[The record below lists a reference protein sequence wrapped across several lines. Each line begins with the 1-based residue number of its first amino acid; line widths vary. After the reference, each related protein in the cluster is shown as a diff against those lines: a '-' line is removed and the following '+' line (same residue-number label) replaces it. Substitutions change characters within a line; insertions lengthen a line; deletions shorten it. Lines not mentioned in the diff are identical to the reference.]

1 MANEIQTARNTVKD
15 KLDIASSDTTFDTL
29 LTACVQEAI
38 PRVYPYVQDKL
49 AEDTSVTL
57 AVDDDSFTLPVSG
70 SQLERMYWR
79 ESSDDVWEEVDGWT
93 QWNDT
98 IYLEEKVTT
107 AKSVKVLAKG
117 NYAVTDAGLA
127 LLQTDFPAVM
137 LPIYYFAMAQFA
149 IRLVGNKRKF
159 NIYQQMNGTRTLS
172 EMQELHDFY
181 DLNAKQILEDEI
193 SAEGR

>member
-1 MANEIQTARNTVKD
+1 MANEIQTARDKVKT
-15 KLDIASSDTTFDTL
+15 KLDIATADTTFDDL
-29 LTACVQEAI
+29 LTDAVEEAI

-57 AVDDDSFTLPVSG
+57 AVSADSFELPVSG
-70 SQLERMYWR
+70 SQLDKLYWR
-79 ESSDDVWEEVDGWT
+79 DSTTDPWQEVEGWT
-93 QWNDT
+93 QWNNT
-98 IYLEEKVTT
+98 VYLEESVTT
-107 AKSVKVLAKG
+107 AKYVKVLAKG

-127 LLQTDFPAVM
+127 LLESDFPAVM

-149 IRLVGNKRKF
+149 IKLIGNKRKF

>member
-15 KLDIASSDTTFDTL
+15 KLDIDSSDTTFDTL

-57 AVDDDSFTLPVSG
+57 AVDDDSFTLPVAG
-70 SQLERMYWR
+70 SQLEKMYWR
-79 ESSDDVWEEVDGWT
+79 ENTTDVWEEVDGWT

-98 IYLEEKVTT
+98 IYLEEAVTT
-107 AKSVKVLAKG
+107 TKSVKVLAKG

-127 LLQTDFPAVM
+127 LLQADYPAVM

>member
-1 MANEIQTARNTVKD
+1 MANEIQTARNTVKT

-29 LTACVQEAI
+29 LTDAVEEAI

-57 AVDDDSFTLPVSG
+57 ATGNDSFTLPVSG
-70 SQLERMYWR
+70 STVHRLYWR
-79 ESSDDVWEEVDGWT
+79 SSSSDPWQEIEAWE

-98 IYLEEKVTT
+98 VYLEESVTQSMSI
-107 AKSVKVLAKG
+107 KILAKG

-127 LLQTDFPAVM
+127 SLQADYPAVM

-149 IRLVGNKRKF
+149 IRLIGNKRKF

-181 DLNAKQILEDEI
+181 DLNARQILEDEI